1 MKKEVDWKAWIN
13 DATQTG
19 IPSNIVQDFTTE
31 SITKM

>member
-13 DATQTG
+13 DATQAG